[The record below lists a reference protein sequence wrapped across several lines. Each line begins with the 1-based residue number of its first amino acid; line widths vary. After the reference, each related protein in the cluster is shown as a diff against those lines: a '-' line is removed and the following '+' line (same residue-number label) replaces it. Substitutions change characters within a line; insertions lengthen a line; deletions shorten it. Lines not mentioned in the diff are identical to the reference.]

1 MATIIA
7 FQPTNSA
14 PPFQFQ
20 ATLDGS
26 VYTAIVKWGLF
37 GQRWYLW
44 LYSLSGTR
52 IFTLPMVGSP
62 PNYDIS
68 LTAGYFA
75 TPLIFRQA
83 SQQFEIG

>member
-7 FQPTNSA
+7 FQPTRA
-14 PPFQFQ
+14 FPPFQFQ
-20 ATLDGS
+20 ATLDS
-26 VYTAIVKWGLF
+26 AVYTGIVKWGLF

-44 LYSLSGTR
+44 LYALDGTR
-52 IFTLPMVGSP
+52 IFTLPMIGSP
-62 PNYDIS
+62 PAYDIS
-68 LTAGYFA
+68 LTAGYFT